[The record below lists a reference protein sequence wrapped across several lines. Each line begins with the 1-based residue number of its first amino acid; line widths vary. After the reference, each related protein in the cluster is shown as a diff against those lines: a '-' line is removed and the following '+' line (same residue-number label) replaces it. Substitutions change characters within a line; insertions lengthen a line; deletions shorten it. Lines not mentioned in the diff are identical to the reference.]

1 MLLGFVPR
9 NEIAGSDG
17 NSMFKLERNCQ
28 TVFQSSCNTPSSSVR
43 ELQFLHHP
51 HQHLFTFYFSHPADM
66 KWNLTVVLSSISLM
80 TDHVE
85 HLLCIYHFKTQQLS
99 LQHATNTNNP
109 SSMRVILRLLR
120 NTGIKPPTQDLV
132 HSSVSMKENSIRQLW
147 AELGGS
153 QSPEKST
160 GQKKES
166 RLG

>member
-1 MLLGFVPR
+1 MV
-9 NEIAGSDG
+9 EKKKKIVTI
-17 NSMFKLERNCQ
+17 LEGANWY
-28 TVFQSSCNTPSSSVR
+28 
-43 ELQFLHHP
+43 LI
-51 HQHLFTFYFSHPADM
+51 
-66 KWNLTVVLSSISLM
+66 VVLSCISLM
-80 TDHVE
+80 TNHVQ

-120 NTGIKPPTQDLV
+120 NTEIKPPTQDLV

-147 AELGGS
+147 AEVGGS

-160 GQKKES
+160 GQKRES